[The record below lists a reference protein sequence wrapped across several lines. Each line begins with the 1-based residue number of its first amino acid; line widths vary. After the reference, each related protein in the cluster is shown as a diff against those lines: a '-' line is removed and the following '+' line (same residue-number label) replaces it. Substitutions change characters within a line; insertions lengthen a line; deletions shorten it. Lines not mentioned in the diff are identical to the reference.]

1 MAELQSYSQRL
12 LDKNLMDLFQLLGL
26 TGENLVERV
35 SAPEGDWY
43 KDRPTLIEA
52 IDLFSPPLRLIEKP
66 FRMSISDVYKV
77 TDSKL
82 VLRSWFFVPHSATI
96 SSHIKKKRGCS
107 LSIP

>member
-1 MAELQSYSQRL
+1 
-12 LDKNLMDLFQLLGL
+12 MDLFQLLGL

-77 TDSKL
+77 TNSKL
-82 VLRSWFFVPHSATI
+82 LFSCCTLQPFPPT
-96 SSHIKKKRGCS
+96 
-107 LSIP
+107 

>member
-1 MAELQSYSQRL
+1 
-12 LDKNLMDLFQLLGL
+12 MDLFKLSGL

-77 TDSKL
+77 SNSKL
-82 VLRSWFFVPHSATI
+82 FFCAALCHHFLPH
-96 SSHIKKKRGCS
+96 KEKRGCS